1 MSFYDNNLAT
11 PDMDVLMAW
20 EPLMHEALLS
30 AQRAED
36 QGDVPVG
43 AVVVNDCGRILGRGE
58 NRTVFNNDPTAHA
71 EILAI
76 REACRG
82 VGNYRLS
89 GAVLVVTLEPCMMCL
104 GAIIQ
109 ARLAGV
115 VFAAADPKAGCLS
128 SQIKGN
134 ELSWSNHR
142 FWVLQG
148 VLEKTCSSMLS
159 SFFQRRRCEQKSL
172 KKLVER

>member
-1 MSFYDNNLAT
+1 MTFYDIFSSSQANDKDL
-11 PDMDVLMAW
+11 VW
-20 EPLMHEALLS
+20 EPLMHEALLC
-30 AQRAED
+30 AHLALER
-36 QGDVPVG
+36 GDVPVG
-43 AVVVNDCGRILGRGE
+43 AVVANECGRILGRGE
-58 NRTVFNNDPTAHA
+58 NRTIFDNDPTAHA

-76 REACRG
+76 REACSA

-89 GAVLVVTLEPCMMCL
+89 GAVLVVTLEPCIMCL

-115 VFAAADPKAGCLS
+115 VFAASDPKAGCLA
-128 SQIKGN
+128 SQIKGSK
-134 ELSWSNHR
+134 LSWSNHH

-159 SFFQRRRCEQKSL
+159 GFFQRRRGEQKIL